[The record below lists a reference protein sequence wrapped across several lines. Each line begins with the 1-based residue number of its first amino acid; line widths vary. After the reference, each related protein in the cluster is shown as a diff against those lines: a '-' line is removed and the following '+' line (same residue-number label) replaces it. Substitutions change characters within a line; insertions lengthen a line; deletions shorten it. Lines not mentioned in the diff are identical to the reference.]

1 MAYLLVGMIALLAL
15 LALAKL
21 FADAKPGQVK
31 VAAAWGGGLLGAV
44 LLAALLASGRGAQ
57 ALWAMILFGPAVWR
71 IVQGWRAARTF
82 ARGGAASSGGASD
95 VETAHL
101 EMGLD
106 HDTGRMWGRVRQ
118 GRFKGKELADLDLPG
133 LLDLMAELAARD
145 PEGMPLLEAWLDRS
159 HPDWR
164 EAAAFHDGPQPGR
177 SGSGSRGFGPM
188 TREEAFSVLGLAA
201 GASEAEIRT
210 AHRRLMRAAHPD
222 QGGSDW
228 LAARLNEARD
238 TLLG

>member
-1 MAYLLVGMIALLAL
+1 VAYLLVGVLALLAL

-31 VAAAWGGGLLGAV
+31 QAAAWGGGLLGAV

-57 ALWAMILFGPAVWR
+57 ALWAAVLFGPAAWR
-71 IVQGWRAARTF
+71 MFQGWRAARTF
-82 ARGGAASSGGASD
+82 SRGGAASPGGASD

-106 HDTGRMWGRVRQ
+106 HDTGRMWGRIKQ
-118 GRFKGKELADLDLPG
+118 GRYAGRELADLDLPG
-133 LLDLMAELAARD
+133 LLDLLAELAARD
-145 PEGMPLLEAWLDRS
+145 PESMPLLEAWLDRA

-164 EAAAFHDGPQPGR
+164 DAAAWHDAGPPPGR
-177 SGSGSRGFGPM
+177 PSSGRM
-188 TREEAFSVLGLAA
+188 TREEALSVLGLSEGA
-201 GASEAEIRT
+201 GEAEIRS

-228 LAARLNEARD
+228 LASRLNEARD